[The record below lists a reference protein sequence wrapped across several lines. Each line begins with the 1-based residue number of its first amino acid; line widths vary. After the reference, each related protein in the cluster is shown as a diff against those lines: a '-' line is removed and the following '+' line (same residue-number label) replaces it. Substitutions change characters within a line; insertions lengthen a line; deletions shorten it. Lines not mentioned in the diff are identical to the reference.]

1 MASVADLSKELGL
14 SEEVIRMTLMRVPRS
29 ISLDTRVGRDMDT
42 ELGEL
47 LEDGHATPEQA
58 LTKTELHDDLEA
70 LLEELSGREAEVIR
84 LRFGLENDTPQTL
97 SQIGE
102 DLHLSRERVRQIET
116 RALLKLRQ
124 PQRRCRVHDYLLNI
138 DGDSAPSG

>member
-1 MASVADLSKELGL
+1 
-14 SEEVIRMTLMRVPRS
+14 MTLMRVPRS
-29 ISLDTRVGRDMDT
+29 ISLDTRVGREQDT

-58 LTKTELHDDLEA
+58 LTRAELHDDLEA
-70 LLEELSGREAEVIR
+70 LLDELTCREAAVIR
-84 LRFGLENDTPQTL
+84 LRFGLEDDTPQTL

-102 DLHLSRERVRQIET
+102 DLQLSRERVRQIET

-124 PQRRCRVHDYLLNI
+124 PQRRSRVHDYLSNLDRDLTN
-138 DGDSAPSG
+138 S

>member
-1 MASVADLSKELGL
+1 M
-14 SEEVIRMTLMRVPRS
+14 
-29 ISLDTRVGRDMDT
+29 
-42 ELGEL
+42 
-47 LEDGHATPEQA
+47 
-58 LTKTELHDDLEA
+58 
-70 LLEELSGREAEVIR
+70 IR